1 MSLVTRSDSPQPNGG
16 QVRTITLNVPDK
28 LNALSWPLLE
38 ELAAAIDTTA
48 ADPDVRAVVVTGA
61 GRAFC
66 SGADLQSLFGDR
78 TRPVEVLKE
87 NLLRV
92 YGSFLGLRELTVPTI
107 AAVHGPAVGAGLNI
121 ALACDVIIAGPD
133 ATFGPTFANIGLH
146 PGGGCTWMLTQRIGS
161 ANTAAALYAGDL
173 IGAPTALALGIA
185 QELHDEPQ
193 ARAKELGALYASR
206 EPALM
211 ADIKRSARVA
221 ATADLATSL
230 DVEAEAQA
238 RSLQSAAFESFAQ
251 KFS

>member
-1 MSLVTRSDSPQPNGG
+1 MALVTLDDQGP
-16 QVRTITLNVPDK
+16 VRTLTLNVPDR

-38 ELAAAIDTTA
+38 ELASAIDATA
-48 ADPDVRAVVVTGA
+48 ADADVRALVVTGA

-92 YGSFLGLRELTVPTI
+92 YGSFLGLRDLSIPTI
-107 AAVHGPAVGAGLNI
+107 AAVHGPAVGAGMNI
-121 ALACDVIIAGPD
+121 ALACDVIVAGPE
-133 ATFGPTFANIGLH
+133 ATFGPTFSRIGLH

-161 ANTAAALYAGDL
+161 ANTAAALYAGDV
-173 IGAPTALALGIA
+173 IDAPTSVRLGIA
-185 QELHDEPQ
+185 QELHDDPH
-193 ARAKELGALYASR
+193 ARAAELAELYSSR

-211 ADIKRSARVA
+211 ADIKRSVRVA
-221 ATADLATSL
+221 ELSDLATSL

-238 RSLQSAAFESFAQ
+238 RSLQSEAFEAFAQ
-251 KFS
+251 RFS